1 MLEINKI
8 TNEWTDDLPSGIT
21 WYFIGQPKSGK
32 TTQASTWSQKGSEAV
47 LVIDTDLGADFV
59 DGANVITCASLN
71 APTRVK
77 EKDGI
82 KILKNGKETL
92 EIIPPIERGF
102 YFRSGPNRGKEMP
115 AYSLA
120 EILQDLQKNWD
131 KYPYDTIVVDTIDQV
146 NTWIEDVVKAD
157 QGIENMGEGS
167 WGADWAAAKK
177 KNADIVKRLQDFLK
191 KVGGNLVIC
200 SHAKQTAMTDDKV
213 QLAPNLPSGL
223 GRVLCA
229 KADVI
234 GYTTIDKE
242 NGDYFISFEGYDER
256 MVGSRLKP
264 LAQKRLSFN
273 YTSVIN
279 EIKSY
284 KEEKGAK

>member
-1 MLEINKI
+1 MLKVNQVSTDWK
-8 TNEWTDDLPSGIT
+8 DDLPGGIT

-32 TTQASTWSQKGSEAV
+32 TTQAASWSKGGSESV

-59 DGANVITCASLN
+59 DKANVVTCCSLN
-71 APTRVK
+71 PPVRVK

-82 KILKNGKETL
+82 KEVKNGQEVIEL
-92 EIIPPIERGF
+92 VPVEERGF
-102 YFRSGPNRGKEMP
+102 YYRGGPNRGKPMP

-120 EILQDLQKNWD
+120 EIIGDLMKNWHE
-131 KYPYDTIVVDTIDQV
+131 YPYDTVVIDTIDQV
-146 NTWIEDVVKAD
+146 NIWIEDVVKNEL
-157 QGIENMGEGS
+157 GIQNMGDGS
-167 WGADWAAAKK
+167 WGSDWAAAKK
-177 KNADIVKRLQDFLK
+177 KNADIVKKLQDFMK

-200 SHAKQTAMTDDKV
+200 SHSKSTAVTDDKV

-223 GRVLCA
+223 GRILCA

-234 GYTTIDKE
+234 GYTTINKE
-242 NGDYFISFEGYDER
+242 NGAYSISFEGYDER

-264 LAQKRLSFN
+264 LAQKLLPFD
-273 YTSVIN
+273 YDAIIN

-284 KEEKGAK
+284 KEEK

>member
-1 MLEINKI
+1 MLKVNQVSTDWK
-8 TNEWTDDLPSGIT
+8 DDLPGGIT

-32 TTQASTWSQKGSEAV
+32 TTQASSWSKGGSESV

-59 DGANVITCASLN
+59 DKANVVTCCSLN
-71 APTRVK
+71 PPVRVK

-82 KILKNGKETL
+82 KEVKNGQEVIEL
-92 EIIPPIERGF
+92 VPVEERGF
-102 YFRSGPNRGKEMP
+102 YYRGGPNRGKPMP

-120 EILQDLQKNWD
+120 EIIGDLMKNWHE
-131 KYPYDTIVVDTIDQV
+131 YPYDTVVIDTIDQV
-146 NTWIEDVVKAD
+146 NIWIEDVVKNEL
-157 QGIENMGEGS
+157 GIQNMGDGS
-167 WGADWAAAKK
+167 WGSDWAAAKK
-177 KNADIVKRLQDFLK
+177 KNADIVKKLQDFMK

-200 SHAKQTAMTDDKV
+200 SHSKSTAVTDDKV

-223 GRVLCA
+223 GRILCA

-234 GYTTIDKE
+234 GYTTINKE
-242 NGDYFISFEGYDER
+242 NGAYSISFEGYDER

-264 LAQKRLSFN
+264 LAQKLLPFD
-273 YTSVIN
+273 YDAIIN

-284 KEEKGAK
+284 KEEK